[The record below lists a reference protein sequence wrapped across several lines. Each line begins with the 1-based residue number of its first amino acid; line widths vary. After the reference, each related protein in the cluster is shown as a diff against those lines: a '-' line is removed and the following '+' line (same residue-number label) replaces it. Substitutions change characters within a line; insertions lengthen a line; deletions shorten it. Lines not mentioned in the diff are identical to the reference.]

1 MPHQKRNSIL
11 FHAVASGI
19 ILLMPI
25 LDAPSPNATALMMLK
40 NPFVG
45 IDFLLH
51 FLCVSFGYAN
61 YFYFVPQLFYRR
73 SRFLYF
79 FLASGCFLFLALV
92 PSILSLFPSVAF
104 FTNSTEV
111 QVHSIIQIRH
121 IFFLF
126 MLVLL
131 YGLLSI
137 AEERRRTA
145 ERELSV
151 ANLSYLKAQINPHFL
166 FNTLNTIY
174 VQIQLNPQQAGN
186 ALVKMS
192 NIMRYILKA
201 SENNAEQV
209 SQAIGYLQDYL
220 DLQKQRFLNTILI
233 DFDCEVDRPDKYYI
247 APLLLIP
254 FVENAFKYGI
264 HPHKVSEIS
273 VQIRLQANHLFLQ
286 VKNVDYSLQNQSAES
301 YGIGIGNTRKR
312 LSLIYPNR
320 HQLTIKKVDEFFLVQ
335 LKIDLTK

>member
-1 MPHQKRNSIL
+1 MPHQKRNRIL
-11 FHAVASGI
+11 FHAVASAI
-19 ILLMPI
+19 ILIMPI
-25 LDAPSPNATALMMLK
+25 LDAPSPKPTALMMLK

-45 IDFLLH
+45 IDFILH
-51 FLCVSFGYAN
+51 FLCISFGCAN

-73 SRFLYF
+73 SKVLYIM
-79 FLASGCFLFLALV
+79 LASTCFLFLALI
-92 PSILSLFPSVAF
+92 PTILSTLPFIPFFPS
-104 FTNSTEV
+104 NEEV
-111 QVHSIIQIRH
+111 QIHTIVQIRH

-145 ERELSV
+145 ERELGV

-174 VQIQLNPQQAGN
+174 VQIQLNPKEAGN

-201 SENNAEQV
+201 SENNAEQL

-220 DLQKQRFLNTILI
+220 DLQKQRFLNTVLI
-233 DFDCEVDRPDKYYI
+233 DFECHVEQADKYFI

-264 HPHKVSEIS
+264 HPNKASKIGVK
-273 VQIRLQANHLFLQ
+273 IRLKENHLFLQ
-286 VKNVDYSLQNQSAES
+286 VQNVDYSLQNQSAES
-301 YGIGIGNTRKR
+301 SGIGIGNTQKR
-312 LSLIYPNR
+312 LALIYPSK
-320 HQLTIKKVDEFFLVQ
+320 HHLTIEKVDGNFLVQ
-335 LKIDLTK
+335 LNIDLTK

>member
-11 FHAVASGI
+11 FHAAASGI

-45 IDFLLH
+45 IDFVLH
-51 FLCVSFGYAN
+51 LFCVLFGYGN
-61 YFYFVPQLFYRR
+61 YLYFVPHLFYRR
-73 SRFLYF
+73 SKILYF
-79 FLASGCFLFLALV
+79 LIVLSSFLFLVSV
-92 PSILSLFPSVAF
+92 PSILAKLPFIPFFPSIDEIQIH
-104 FTNSTEV
+104 T
-111 QVHSIIQIRH
+111 IIQIRH

-137 AEERRRTA
+137 TEVRRRFV
-145 ERELSV
+145 ERELAI

-233 DFDCEVDRPDKYYI
+233 DFDCEVDRSDKYYI

-254 FVENAFKYGI
+254 FVENAFKYG
-264 HPHKVSEIS
+264 S
-273 VQIRLQANHLFLQ
+273 
-286 VKNVDYSLQNQSAES
+286 
-301 YGIGIGNTRKR
+301 RKYR
-312 LSLIYPNR
+312 
-320 HQLTIKKVDEFFLVQ
+320 
-335 LKIDLTK
+335 